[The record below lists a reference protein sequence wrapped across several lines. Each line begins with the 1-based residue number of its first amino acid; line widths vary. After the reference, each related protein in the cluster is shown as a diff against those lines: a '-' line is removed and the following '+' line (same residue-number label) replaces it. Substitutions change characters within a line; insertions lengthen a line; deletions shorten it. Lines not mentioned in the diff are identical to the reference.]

1 MTAMVDWA
9 LKTSF
14 LPPFLTLPLCESR
27 CSDLCFVRLCE
38 SRCSDLCFVRL
49 CESRC
54 SDLHFV
60 RLCESRCSDL
70 CFVRL
75 TMCCKKLSTGVRSA
89 AICVTFFM
97 TKTLVWGFYIL
108 TCSYRLLMVDS
119 VSRSW

>member
-14 LPPFLTLPLCESR
+14 LRPFLTLPLCESR
-27 CSDLCFVRLCE
+27 CSDLRFIRLCE
-38 SRCSDLCFVRL
+38 SQCSDLRFVRL

-60 RLCESRCSDL
+60 RLA
-70 CFVRL
+70 
-75 TMCCKKLSTGVRSA
+75 MCCKNLSIGVCSA
-89 AICVTFFM
+89 AISVTFFM

-108 TCSYRLLMVDS
+108 TSLYLVLMVDS
-119 VSRSW
+119 VSGSW